1 VLNYLRF
8 DDYAFDLK
16 PFVEAEELLH
26 YKISDRY
33 LHELF
38 FPDMLQDW
46 EQKNRVKMLAEGHSR
61 LAGPLYTVAF
71 MAMALAAVIGSTFSR
86 LGYGKRIAAVA
97 AAAMMVRIVGFAIQA
112 ACDDNVWLNIAQ
124 YVVPISAAWWGFG
137 QIFRQKIRRFIAL
150 GARRATDAAYAAG
163 AAR

>member
-1 VLNYLRF
+1 
-8 DDYAFDLK
+8 
-16 PFVEAEELLH
+16 
-26 YKISDRY
+26 
-33 LHELF
+33 
-38 FPDMLQDW
+38 
-46 EQKNRVKMLAEGHSR
+46 
-61 LAGPLYTVAF
+61 
-71 MAMALAAVIGSTFSR
+71 
-86 LGYGKRIAAVA
+86 
-97 AAAMMVRIVGFAIQA
+97 MMVRIVGFAIQA